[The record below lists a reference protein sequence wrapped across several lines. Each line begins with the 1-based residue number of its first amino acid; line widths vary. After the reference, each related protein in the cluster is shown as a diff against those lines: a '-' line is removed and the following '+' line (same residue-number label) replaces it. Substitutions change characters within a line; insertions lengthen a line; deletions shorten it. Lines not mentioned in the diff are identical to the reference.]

1 MKLLKNPLVAVLLSL
16 LIVVLSTLLS
26 VDLKLSRKVEN
37 VANGFYEGVK
47 VSGSVRPS
55 IASALSDL
63 CDAGDQLAVI
73 ADNYGL
79 DTDSL
84 LAGAA
89 DLRLSLNARSHDAH
103 AIYGEYSRFNKALM
117 VLEDALARTGLS
129 DRHREQLED
138 LEETIAYGREAIA
151 NAGYNESVSAFLRR
165 CDRFPTRQWA
175 DMFGIRYPSQ
185 FA

>member
-1 MKLLKNPLVAVLLSL
+1 
-16 LIVVLSTLLS
+16 
-26 VDLKLSRKVEN
+26 
-37 VANGFYEGVK
+37 
-47 VSGSVRPS
+47 
-55 IASALSDL
+55 
-63 CDAGDQLAVI
+63 
-73 ADNYGL
+73 
-79 DTDSL
+79 
-84 LAGAA
+84 
-89 DLRLSLNARSHDAH
+89 
-103 AIYGEYSRFNKALM
+103 M

-151 NAGYNESVSAFLRR
+151 NAGYNESVSTFLRR